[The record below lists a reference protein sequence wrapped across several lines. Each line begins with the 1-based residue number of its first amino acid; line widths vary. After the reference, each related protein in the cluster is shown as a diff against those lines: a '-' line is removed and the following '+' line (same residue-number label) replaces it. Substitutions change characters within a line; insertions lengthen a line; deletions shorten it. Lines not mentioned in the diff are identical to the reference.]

1 MATISREN
9 IGLLNDKV
17 TVTVA
22 KTDYLPAF
30 EQSLKKYAK
39 TANIP
44 GFRKGMVPAGLV
56 KKMYGQSVFTDEIL
70 RTVEKELNNYMSTE
84 QLEIFAQPL
93 PLETD
98 SRMLDINNPQDY
110 AFAFEIGLK
119 PQIKIDV
126 ANCHITRYKVQATDT
141 MINEEVSRLQ
151 TRHGKMTEPET
162 ITSEDHVLN
171 ILFTEIDEAGNH
183 LDAGISK
190 ANSLLVKYFAEPVR
204 SELTGK
210 KKDDS
215 IQIQLKSAF
224 EQKERDWVMDDL
236 GLDKTSESDQ
246 SRNFRATITKVGW
259 VEKADMTPE
268 FFEAAFPGRNIS
280 SEEELR
286 NAVKVDIENQ
296 FEQQSR
302 NQVHDQIY
310 HFLIDHTPIELPE
323 TFLKKW
329 LQTGGETPKSAEEAE
344 KEYPSFA
351 SQLKWTLIST
361 QLINEH
367 KINVES
373 EEIRQ
378 HAMQQV
384 LGYMGIQNLD
394 DAPWADEYANRMMQD
409 KKFVENTYF
418 QLQTG
423 KLFQLLEGQVTQQ
436 EESISAEDFAQK
448 LHHHHH

>member
-17 TVTVA
+17 TVTLA
-22 KTDYLPAF
+22 TNDYLPAF
-30 EQSLKKYAK
+30 EQSLKKHAK
-39 TANIP
+39 SANIP

-56 KKMYGQSVFTDEIL
+56 KKMYGQSVFTEEIL
-70 RTVEKELNNYMSTE
+70 RTVEKELNNYMSSE

-119 PQIKIDV
+119 PEVKIDL
-126 ANCHITRYKVQATDT
+126 ANCNVTKYKVQATDE
-141 MINEEVSRLQ
+141 MINEEVTRLQ

-162 ITSEDHVLN
+162 VSSEDHVLN
-171 ILFTEIDEAGNH
+171 VLFTETDESGNEIES
-183 LDAGISK
+183 GVSK

-204 SELTGK
+204 SELKGK
-210 KKDDS
+210 KKDES
-215 IQIQLKSAF
+215 IQIQLKTAL

-236 GLDKTSESDQ
+236 GLDKTNETDQ
-246 SRNFRATITKVGW
+246 NKYFRLTITKVGL
-259 VEKADMTPE
+259 VEKAEMTPE

-310 HFLIDHTPIELPE
+310 HFLIDHTQIELPE

-344 KEYPSFA
+344 TEYPSFA
-351 SQLKWTLIST
+351 NQLKWTLIST
-361 QLINEH
+361 QLINEN
-367 KINVES
+367 KINVDPD
-373 EEIRQ
+373 EIKQ

-418 QLQTG
+418 QLQTS
-423 KLFQLLEGQVTQQ
+423 KLFQLLEGQVQQQ
-436 EESISAEDFAQK
+436 EEPISAEAFAEK

>member
-22 KTDYLPAF
+22 KNDYLPAF

-119 PQIKIDV
+119 PQVKIDLASCTV
-126 ANCHITRYKVQATDT
+126 TKYKVQATEE
-141 MINEEVSRLQ
+141 MINEEITRLQ

-162 ITSEDHVLN
+162 VDSEDHVLN
-171 ILFTEIDEAGNH
+171 VLFTETDEAGNEIENG
-183 LDAGISK
+183 ASK
-190 ANSLLVKYFAEPVR
+190 ANSLLVKYFTEPVR
-204 SELTGK
+204 SELIGR
-210 KKDDS
+210 KKDDT
-215 IQIQLKSAF
+215 IQVQLKTAF
-224 EQKERDWVMDDL
+224 EEKERDWVMDDL
-236 GLDKTSESDQ
+236 GLDKTNETDQ
-246 SRNFRATITKVGW
+246 DKYFRITVTKVGLI
-259 VEKADMTPE
+259 EKAEMTSE
-268 FFEAAFPGRNIS
+268 FFDAAFPGRNIT

-286 NAVKVDIENQ
+286 NAVKVDIETQ

-310 HFLIDHTPIELPE
+310 HFLVDHTQIELPE

-351 SQLKWTLIST
+351 NQLKWTLIST
-361 QLINEH
+361 QLINAN
-367 KINVES
+367 KINVEP

-418 QLQTG
+418 QLQTS
-423 KLFQLLEGQVTQQ
+423 KLFQLLEGQVQQQ
-436 EESISAEDFAQK
+436 EEPISAENFAEK